1 MFDFH
6 LLFGEMIQFDK
17 YSSNEFETIN
27 WGEESRVDSV
37 DGMEDRKLSIN
48 GTRWAPTSYKWS
60 YNPYKMAE
68 NTRVCLG
75 LFHPYKWS
83 YFTLQK
89 KLVTGAHLVRNQVSD
104 VGFNTLRIQWDW
116 YP

>member
-48 GTRWAPTSYKWS
+48 GARWAPTSYKWS
-60 YNPYKMAE
+60 YNPYKWPKINWFAWGYFTPKSVE
-68 NTRVCLG
+68 
-75 LFHPYKWS
+75 LFHP
-83 YFTLQK
+83 TK
-89 KLVTGAHLVRNQVSD
+89 KT
-104 VGFNTLRIQWDW
+104 W
-116 YP
+116 